1 MRASIALLA
10 LLLTTNGARAEAA
23 PDATPCPGSTDAL
36 GTTRILPVDAAVT
49 PRVGRKHFP
58 QTLALAPK
66 EVVLTFDDGPA
77 AGTTGQVLDAL
88 KRECV
93 RASFFLLGRSA
104 LAYPELARRAVS
116 EGHTVAHHTFSHPL
130 LDRLPP
136 GAAEAPKSIAA
147 LPPSTPRSTAVPAA
161 SRTRRS
167 SAFPDSPPPPSCST
181 VWNGAASWCSARTY
195 GRATGIRCRRDSS
208 FSSSSDGSKPIVAEL
223 CCFTTPR
230 GRPRRC
236 FPLSCGSSKMAAIAS
251 FTSLRQHPDACML
264 RCDASRPWAVSPR
277 PQAAS
282 NRGH

>member
-10 LLLTTNGARAEAA
+10 LLLTTNGARAEAV
-23 PDATPCPGSTDAL
+23 PDATPCAGGTDAL
-36 GTTRILPVDAAVT
+36 GTARILPVDAAVT

-130 LDRLPP
+130 LDRMPP
-136 GAAEAPKSIAA
+136 GAAEAEIDRGFAA
-147 LPPSTPRSTAVPAA
+147 VDATLYGRSGRVPHTPFFR
-161 SRTRRS
+161 
-167 SAFPDSPPPPSCST
+167 FP
-181 VWNGAASWCSARTY
+181 GLSWCSARIY
-195 GRATGIRCRRDSS
+195 GRATGIRCRRDRS
-208 FSSSSDGSKPIVAEL
+208 FNSSSDGSKPIVAEL

-236 FPLSCGSSKMAAIAS
+236 FPLSCGTSKMAAIAS
-251 FTSLRQHPDACML
+251 FTSLRHRPDACVLPM
-264 RCDASRPWAVSPR
+264 
-277 PQAAS
+277 
-282 NRGH
+282 